1 MALNKGKA
9 FEEKFKTDFK
19 KSFPNGTIDRIYDT
33 VNGYRTITNVSDF
46 IGYSYPCI
54 MYCECKSH
62 QGNTWNF
69 SYFTQFEKLKSKIGI
84 KGVIAGVILWMIDH
98 DVVVFLPVEEVAKM
112 KKDGHKSF
120 NIKMLDEKMYNI
132 IVFDSVKKRVFLDT
146 DYSKLLELAPK
157 E

>member
-9 FEEKFKTDFK
+9 FEAKFSQDFK

-62 QGNTWNF
+62 QGSTWNF
-69 SYFTQFEKLKSKIGI
+69 SYFTQFEKLKTKIGI

-98 DVVVFLPVEEVAKM
+98 DVVVFLPVEEVEKM
-112 KKDGHKSF
+112 KNDGHKSF
-120 NIKMLDEKMYNI
+120 NIKMLDEKVYNI
-132 IVFDSVKKRVFLDT
+132 LVFDSVKKRVFLDT